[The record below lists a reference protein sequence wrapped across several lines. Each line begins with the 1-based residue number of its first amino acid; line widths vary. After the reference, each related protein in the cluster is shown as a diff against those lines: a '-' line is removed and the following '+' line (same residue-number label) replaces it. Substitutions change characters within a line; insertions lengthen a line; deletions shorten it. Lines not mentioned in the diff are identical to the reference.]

1 MDETRS
7 DCIVIPAQPR
17 APRRGGWG
25 FRGEHRDWKLL
36 FWITRH
42 AHAFSPSIKASRDG
56 RFREDAIY
64 KKCWKS
70 MDEPGL
76 SILGNSRPPWMAVW
90 SLFVFFC
97 LSVNIRQLR
106 YTGAS
111 LIRLSCPWDTLEIHW
126 DTLRYTRYTLGI
138 QWRYTGIHQ
147 KNTEIHWETPQIN
160 YGYTGIHHR
169 YTEIQ

>member
-7 DCIVIPAQPR
+7 DCIVISAQPR

-42 AHAFSPSIKASRDG
+42 AHVFPQHKSIWRWKISRG
-56 RFREDAIY
+56 RY

-76 SILGNSRPPWMAVW
+76 SILGNSRPPGMAVW

-97 LSVNIRQLR
+97 LSVKIRQLR

-111 LIRLSCPWDTLEIHW
+111 LIRLLCPWDTLEIHW
-126 DTLRYTRYTLGI
+126 DTLRYTRYTL
-138 QWRYTGIHQ
+138 RYSGDTL
-147 KNTEIHWETPQIN
+147 
-160 YGYTGIHHR
+160 GYTRKTLRYIGKHHR
-169 YTEIQ
+169 